1 MPAVLRSRV
10 ASTLFATIAVLCCGA
25 ASAQLNRTVT
35 VLSKATTPVPAGC
48 EEGLAPARAPR
59 VEHEVTRTKT
69 AEPPPHDE
77 LTAAMQRVQ
86 RAAEG
91 DDRETFTSALA
102 DARATVANYPS
113 GGEKQRAEKSL
124 QIYADIDRLWSYAE
138 SSPTGAFFDAKS
150 DDGALLPT
158 VKRYPGWSAAIADST
173 ITTGG
178 TTFYPTRETRQFLAR
193 LAKSG
198 MPTPAPA
205 AGRPSTKIA
214 AAAPAP
220 KHPRKPEAKIA
231 AATPA
236 PKHHH
241 KKKEVKVAAVA
252 AKPAATPAPAPAP
265 APAPPSTNTI
275 AAPPV
280 AAPTQT
286 ATTVPAP
293 ATTTTQPTTTT
304 QEPVTTTTAAPP
316 PQTLPPTETSVTA
329 APTTSSAQPP
339 AQPAQGKSNVNMI
352 VAIILV
358 IIGVG
363 MAIVLFRASD

>member
-10 ASTLFATIAVLCCGA
+10 ASTLFATIAVLCCGVA
-25 ASAQLNRTVT
+25 AAQLNRTVT

-69 AEPPPHDE
+69 AEPPPHNE

-113 GGEKQRAEKSL
+113 GGEKQKAEKSL

-150 DDGALLPT
+150 DDGALLPA

-173 ITTGG
+173 ITSGG

-198 MPTPAPA
+198 MPAPAPVAIRHETKTA
-205 AGRPSTKIA
+205 AV
-214 AAAPAP
+214 APAP
-220 KHPRKPEAKIA
+220 KHPRKPETKIA

-236 PKHHH
+236 PRHHH

-252 AKPAATPAPAPAP
+252 AKPAAAAP
-265 APAPPSTNTI
+265 APAPPSTNTV

-286 ATTVPAP
+286 ATTAPAP
-293 ATTTTQPTTTT
+293 ATITTQPTTTT